1 MYCKGTFFI
10 VATLAS
16 GNPLRF
22 RKNILQKI
30 KKLIMKIGDKIRDE
44 KLQYLINRQ
53 ATKKSDLS

>member
-1 MYCKGTFFI
+1 MYCKATFFI
-10 VATLAS
+10 VAILAS

-22 RKNILQKI
+22 RKNLLQKI
-30 KKLIMKIGDKIRDE
+30 QKLIMKIGDKIRDE